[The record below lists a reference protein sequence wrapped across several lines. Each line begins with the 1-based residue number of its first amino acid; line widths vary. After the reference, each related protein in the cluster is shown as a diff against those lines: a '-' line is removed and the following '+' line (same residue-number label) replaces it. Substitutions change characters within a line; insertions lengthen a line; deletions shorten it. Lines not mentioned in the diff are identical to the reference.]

1 MNRTYKFKINT
12 GKDEQMKQKFTLI
25 ELLVVIAVIA
35 ILTSLLLP
43 ALGKA
48 RATAR
53 KIACISNMKQLALG
67 FELYSS
73 SYDDF
78 IPKPFGPVPWGGSRS
93 WHSVVYPL
101 FLPQVNGQELV
112 HDFDAK
118 AKFYCPALDNLNAYQ
133 KQTTYSMNGYMGDN
147 QWWGGSTPANTYAK
161 RNTIR
166 NAAMVFLVGEKGTNA
181 DWGYSIVKNAFK
193 NFEANLLSSSESV
206 LKTRIEPRHSYGA
219 NFLYLDGH
227 AGHSTRTQIPAFSD
241 IAIGRD
247 IPQANYSGTFYN

>member
-1 MNRTYKFKINT
+1 
-12 GKDEQMKQKFTLI
+12 MKQKFTLI

-67 FELYSS
+67 FEFYCST
-73 SYDDF
+73 YNDF
-78 IPKPFGPVPWGGSRS
+78 IPKPFGPTPWGESRS

-101 FLPQVNGQELV
+101 FLPKVTGRELV

-118 AKFYCPALDNLNAYQ
+118 AKFYCPAFDNPNAYH

-147 QWWGGSTPANTYAK
+147 SGG
-161 RNTIR
+161 
-166 NAAMVFLVGEKGTNA
+166 VVQ
-181 DWGYSIVKNAFK
+181 
-193 NFEANLLSSSESV
+193 
-206 LKTRIEPRHSYGA
+206 PR
-219 NFLYLDGH
+219 
-227 AGHSTRTQIPAFSD
+227 QKPMQEEI
-241 IAIGRD
+241 
-247 IPQANYSGTFYN
+247 Q

>member
-1 MNRTYKFKINT
+1 
-12 GKDEQMKQKFTLI
+12 MKRKFTLV

-53 KIACISNMKQLALG
+53 KISCISNMKQIALG
-67 FELYSS
+67 FELYCA
-73 SYDDF
+73 SYDDY
-78 IPKPFGPVPWGGSRS
+78 IPKPFGQVPWGGSRS
-93 WHSVVYPL
+93 WHSLVYPL
-101 FLPQVNGQELV
+101 FLPQITGEESV
-112 HDFDAK
+112 HDFDTK
-118 AKFYCPALDNLNAYQ
+118 ARFYCPAFDNPAAYH

-147 QWWGGSTPANTYAK
+147 QWWGGSTPAHTHAR

-166 NAAMVFLVGEKGTNA
+166 NASVVFIVGEKGANA
-181 DWGYSIVKNAFK
+181 DWGYTIVKNAFK
-193 NFEANLLSSSESV
+193 NFEANLASSEESV

-227 AGHSTRTQIPAFSD
+227 AGYSSRSQIPAFSD

-247 IPQANYSGTFYN
+247 IPQANYAGNFYN